1 MTGAGALTRS
11 DGAHPVDR
19 RTTEDRLALAMDP
32 TLQRIARWLES
43 RAWNLPASDKT
54 WVLAAMWAAL
64 VFQREVRRAQRVDA
78 R

>member
-1 MTGAGALTRS
+1 
-11 DGAHPVDR
+11 
-19 RTTEDRLALAMDP
+19 MDP

-43 RAWNLPASDKT
+43 RAWNRPASDKT

>member
-1 MTGAGALTRS
+1 MTGAGAPTRFA
-11 DGAHPVDR
+11 GGHPVDR
-19 RTTEDRLALAMDP
+19 QTATDRLALAMDP

-54 WVLAAMWAAL
+54 WVLGAMWAAL
-64 VFQREVRRAQRVDA
+64 VFQREVRRAERVDT